1 VARLIKLV
9 AAILVFLY
17 LGLQL
22 LSFNFQKK
30 GNLRTPERIIV
41 AITAPAQNL
50 VTGIANGFS
59 AIGHHYFLLSGV
71 ARENETLA
79 AERDHLKAKL
89 VHLGEMEAEN
99 GRLRELLELGKPKGL
114 TITGAEL
121 TARGMSPYE
130 RTIRIGKGS
139 RDGLTPGM
147 AVIHSKGV
155 VGQVIEALP
164 DRSDILLITDQASA
178 IDVLDQRSRVR
189 GILRGNRYDELK
201 FEFVPKNEDLK
212 VGDEVVSSGLDG
224 VYPEGIPVGTITAVG
239 KGSGQ
244 LFLSATVR
252 PHVDVMGLE
261 EVAIVTELGKGKS
274 P

>member
-1 VARLIKLV
+1 MTRLIKLI

-30 GNLRTPERIIV
+30 GNLRTPERIVV
-41 AITAPAQNL
+41 AITAPGQKL
-50 VTGIANGFS
+50 TTGITSGLS
-59 AIGHHYFLLSGV
+59 AIGHHYLLLSGV

-79 AERDHLKAKL
+79 AERDRLKSQL
-89 VHLGEMEAEN
+89 VHLGEMESEN
-99 GRLRELLELGKPKGL
+99 GRLRELLGLGKPKSL
-114 TITGAEL
+114 QITGAEL
-121 TARGMSPYE
+121 IARGMSPYE
-130 RTIRIGKGS
+130 RTIRVGKGS
-139 RDGLTPGM
+139 REGISPGM
-147 AVIHSKGV
+147 AVIHPKGV

-178 IDVLDQRSRVR
+178 IDVIDQRSRVR
-189 GILRGNRYDELK
+189 GILRGNKYDELK

-212 VGDEVVSSGLDG
+212 VGDEIVSSGLDG

-244 LFLSATVR
+244 LFLSAAVR

-261 EVAIVTELGKGKS
+261 EVAIVTGRGKGES